1 MTKTMQTLTTASV
14 LALAL
19 AGAAI
24 AQTAPTTPP
33 VGAPATTGSIG
44 KADPAHEA
52 KWNAL
57 DKDNKGVLEGA
68 ALDSLKPVMGQVDA
82 NKDGKVSKDEFM
94 AAAKAGI
101 VK

>member
-33 VGAPATTGSIG
+33 VSAPATTGSID
-44 KADPAHEA
+44 KADPTHEA
-52 KWNAL
+52 KWKAL

-68 ALDSLKPVMGQVDA
+68 ALDSLKPMLSQVDT

-101 VK
+101 IK